1 MEQDSRLQ
9 RPLAESAEIRGAEP
23 EASTG
28 ALKVQLVEVGKMG
41 EAAHL
46 KNGEAASDNQKRAI
60 SLGGSVILIV
70 FPIQKIGEMFGWHVR
85 FSTPAT
91 LFIYLDFLEWK
102 VKFDP
107 AAQHLDLGGEPAN
120 FD

>member
-1 MEQDSRLQ
+1 M
-9 RPLAESAEIRGAEP
+9 
-23 EASTG
+23 
-28 ALKVQLVEVGKMG
+28 QLVEVGKMG

-91 LFIYLDFLEWK
+91 LFIYLDFFEWK
-102 VKFDP
+102 GKFDP
-107 AAQHLDLGGEPAN
+107 AAQHWVLGGEPAN